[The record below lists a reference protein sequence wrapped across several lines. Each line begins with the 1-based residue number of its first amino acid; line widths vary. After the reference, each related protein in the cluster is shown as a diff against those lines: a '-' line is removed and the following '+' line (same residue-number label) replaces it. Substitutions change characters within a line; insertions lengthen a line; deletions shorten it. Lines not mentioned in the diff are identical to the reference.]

1 MFSEMTESV
10 DRELHKPILLERDK
24 YDRWYG
30 DITYISR
37 MHVAT
42 SRVWTIQTI
51 MSTRTTYQQG
61 SYHRQD
67 KPYNAPATNICVI
80 KAPTCQRF
88 IEIGGKKQAPG
99 SVFVV
104 SR

>member
-24 YDRWYG
+24 YNRWYG

-42 SRVWTIQTI
+42 SRVINRINHTMLLRPI
-51 MSTRTTYQQG
+51 Y
-61 SYHRQD
+61 
-67 KPYNAPATNICVI
+67 V
-80 KAPTCQRF
+80 
-88 IEIGGKKQAPG
+88 
-99 SVFVV
+99 
-104 SR
+104 